1 MKCLLH
7 CVFRQAGEG
16 LPDGCGGDVFVVTGY
31 GLAGAASPANEGDA
45 APALSRLVAYQ
56 RVIEAFHAS
65 RAVIPMRYGCLLEG
79 EPAIL
84 RLLEEHRQ
92 EYETLLTRLAGMVE
106 MGIRILYDQPA
117 ESCRGDAAGCHWA
130 VGAHG
135 LKAVPLLP
143 RPLPAPLRGHPAPGR
158 GSETIL
164 SRARQQAEET
174 NHVLRDPHGL
184 KAVPPRAASDA
195 APGAAYLAGLRK
207 RHPPGDGL
215 EAEEG
220 RLAERIAGALGGC
233 HERLRAEAS
242 DAAGGRL
249 LSLYFLTPRTSVA
262 DFRDRVRRMQLPKGT
277 RLLLSGP
284 WPPYNFVSSPT
295 PAGR

>member
-7 CVFRQAGEG
+7 CVFRQAEEE
-16 LPDGCGGDVFVVTGY
+16 LPDGCGGEVFVVRVQ
-31 GLAGAASPANEGDA
+31 GLAAAASPAGEGDA
-45 APALSRLVAYQ
+45 TPALSRLVAYQ
-56 RVIEAFHAS
+56 QVIEAFHAS

-92 EYETLLTRLAGMVE
+92 EYETLLTQLEGMVE
-106 MGIRILYDQPA
+106 MGIRILWN
-117 ESCRGDAAGCHWA
+117 RGQRP
-130 VGAHG
+130 VPREEE
-135 LKAVPLLP
+135 AVP
-143 RPLPAPLRGHPAPGR
+143 
-158 GSETIL
+158 ST
-164 SRARQQAEET
+164 
-174 NHVLRDPHGL
+174 
-184 KAVPPRAASDA
+184 
-195 APGAAYLAGLRK
+195 PGAAYLARLRK

-220 RLAERIAGALGGC
+220 RLAERIAGCLGGC
-233 HERLRAEAS
+233 HERLRAEAAN
-242 DAAGGRL
+242 AAGGRL

-262 DFRDRVRRMQLPKGT
+262 DFRDRARRMQLPKGT